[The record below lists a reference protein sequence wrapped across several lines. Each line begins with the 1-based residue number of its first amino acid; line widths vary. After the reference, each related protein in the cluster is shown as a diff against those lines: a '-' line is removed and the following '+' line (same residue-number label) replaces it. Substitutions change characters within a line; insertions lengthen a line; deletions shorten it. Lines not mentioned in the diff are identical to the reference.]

1 MHSRFASAVPTTRL
15 ARLGGLVSL
24 QMNWGAKR
32 SEDLPAFEAELV
44 VTREPVVREAAEG
57 CQENC
62 LIDFGER
69 RMVDTGNSTE
79 DMNRFYSRPCE

>member
-24 QMNWGAKR
+24 QMNWGANR

>member
-1 MHSRFASAVPTTRL
+1 
-15 ARLGGLVSL
+15 
-24 QMNWGAKR
+24 MNWGANR

-44 VTREPVVREAAEG
+44 VTQEAVVREAAEG

-69 RMVDTGNSTE
+69 RMVHTGNSTE